1 MTTFI
6 SNNLQLRP
14 NDFELF
20 HAVVMQMDL
29 PVEEYTPEMLKDDM
43 LMYLNTNA
51 ALLYGNLNVTYLIL
65 LLLYCVVTLLSDTG
79 K

>member
-1 MTTFI
+1 MDQIEVTTFI
-6 SNNLQLRP
+6 SNNLELQP

-20 HAVVMQMDL
+20 QAVVMQMDL

-51 ALLYGNLNVTYLIL
+51 DYFTVI
-65 LLLYCVVTLLSDTG
+65 
-79 K
+79 